1 MAELPA
7 GVLVFHGEEHVVL
20 GANQAAHAFFGN
32 RPKIVGRPIREGY
45 PEIVGQQLSQLLDGV
60 LKTGE
65 PFTAHEWRIMVDGHP
80 DGDERF
86 VTFWLVPL
94 SGPTGERCGVGC
106 QFVDVTAEVRRR
118 RSMEDD
124 AENLRKRYAAAH
136 DVVLTLQRNLLPA
149 GLPVLPGVRIAA
161 HYLVAAAE
169 QAAGGD
175 WFEAVPVDDQVVAV
189 VGDVV
194 GHGAEASAV
203 MGQLR
208 AVLVEF
214 LLDGDDLT
222 TALARLDR
230 FASRMPG
237 ARGAT
242 VCLAVVDPS
251 DRSVR
256 YACAGHPPPLVVA
269 ADGATRYL
277 PAPGGGPLGLAGPR
291 PLVGRA
297 TLDPGD
303 LLLLFSDGLVERT
316 GQDQSVGLAEL
327 ADVASAAMR
336 ARAPSLHADDAT
348 DRVAELTV
356 ERMTRQGYQDDVTL
370 LALRLTGAPVTD
382 LTVDIPAR
390 PGQLAPLRARLQ
402 DWLVALGAG
411 EHDIASIEIGVLEAV
426 SNAVEHAYAESD
438 RPGPGR
444 GRAGRAG
451 PGLLHRHRPR
461 ALAARRTADPG
472 RRGRGLLMMRAC
484 MDTVEVEATDAGTTV
499 LLDRRLRRE
508 PVVDLSRNAT
518 RSIPRPREPTE
529 MAVTVTHSMPP
540 TIAVSGPLDLSTTE
554 ELRRH
559 LWSAS
564 RGGALPLTVELGAVT
579 HLGSA
584 GIQVLYDFVEE
595 MAAEG
600 RALCFVVPPGCP
612 AGYAVR
618 LSDLHRV
625 VEVVRRAAAIAL
637 TCCFTASGCRD
648 GPLASTLPGNRSPK
662 PSGVAHVGAVH
673 RAPPRP
679 STGCRSGR
687 WSRRP
692 SATPSSG
699 TTGRST
705 PRSASSSPP
714 RSSRRRTRRWP

>member
-1 MAELPA
+1 MSEQLVGADFADVTTTDPVAFARAVAELPA

-94 SGPTGERCGVGC
+94 SAPTGERCGVGC
-106 QFVDVTAEVRRR
+106 QFVDVTAAVRRR

-124 AENLRKRYAAAH
+124 TENLRKRYAAAH
-136 DVVLTLQRNLLPA
+136 DLVLTLQRNLLPA

-194 GHGAEASAV
+194 GHGADASAV

-256 YACAGHPPPLVVA
+256 FACAGHPAPLVVA

-277 PAPGGGPLGLAGPR
+277 TAPGGGPLGLAGPR

-303 LLLLFSDGLVERT
+303 VLLLFSDGLVERS
-316 GQDQSVGLAEL
+316 GRDQSVGLAEL

-390 PGQLAPLRARLQ
+390 PGQLSPLRGRLQ

-426 SNAVEHAYAESD
+426 SNAVEHAYSGATGRVRVEGVLD
-438 RPGPGR
+438 AHGRACFTVIDR
-444 GRAGRAG
+444 GRWQ
-451 PGLLHRHRPR
+451 PPDP
-461 ALAARRTADPG
+461 DPG

-518 RSIPRPREPTE
+518 RSIPRPREATE

-540 TIAVSGPLDLSTTE
+540 TIAVSGPLDLSTSD

-584 GIQVLYDFVEE
+584 GIQVLYDFVED

-612 AGYAVR
+612 AGYAVQ
-618 LSDLHRV
+618 LSNLHRV
-625 VEVVRRAAAIAL
+625 VEVV
-637 TCCFTASGCRD
+637 D
-648 GPLASTLPGNRSPK
+648 EQPSP
-662 PSGVAHVGAVH
+662 S
-673 RAPPRP
+673 
-679 STGCRSGR
+679 
-687 WSRRP
+687 
-692 SATPSSG
+692 
-699 TTGRST
+699 
-705 PRSASSSPP
+705 
-714 RSSRRRTRRWP
+714 

>member
-1 MAELPA
+1 MPEQLVGADFADVTTTDPVAFARAVAELPA

-60 LKTGE
+60 LRTGE

-94 SGPTGERCGVGC
+94 SAPTGERCGVGC

-118 RSMEDD
+118 QSMEDD
-124 AENLRKRYAAAH
+124 TENLRRRYAAAH

-208 AVLVEF
+208 AVAVEF

-256 YACAGHPPPLVVA
+256 FACAGHPAPLVVA

-277 PAPGGGPLGLAGPR
+277 TAPGGGPLGLAGPR

-303 LLLLFSDGLVERT
+303 VLLLFSDGLVERS
-316 GQDQSVGLAEL
+316 GRDQSVGLAEL

-336 ARAPSLHADDAT
+336 ARAPSLQADDAT
-348 DRVAELTV
+348 DRIAELTV

-390 PGQLAPLRARLQ
+390 PGQLAPLRGRLQ

-426 SNAVEHAYAESD
+426 SNAVEHAYTGSTGLVRVEGVLDAHGRACFTVID
-438 RPGPGR
+438 R
-444 GRAGRAG
+444 GRWQPAD
-451 PGLLHRHRPR
+451 P
-461 ALAARRTADPG
+461 DPG

-540 TIAVSGPLDLSTTE
+540 TIAVSGPLDLSTSE

-584 GIQVLYDFVEE
+584 GIQVLYDFVED

-612 AGYAVR
+612 ADYALQ

-625 VEVVRRAAAIAL
+625 VEVV
-637 TCCFTASGCRD
+637 D
-648 GPLASTLPGNRSPK
+648 EQP
-662 PSGVAHVGAVH
+662 
-673 RAPPRP
+673 
-679 STGCRSGR
+679 
-687 WSRRP
+687 
-692 SATPSSG
+692 
-699 TTGRST
+699 
-705 PRSASSSPP
+705 SPP
-714 RSSRRRTRRWP
+714 